1 MRIQNIFRLSNI
13 KKYSGKVSLYTDFDE
28 TLMPLAFDAIKK
40 NVQEEKSQYVD
51 AYNKYFGK
59 IQQYIRE
66 QKGNFEISITT
77 GRKFAAGG
85 PYDFIKVYK
94 ALIDAGVVFPKIKEV
109 ITEDG
114 GDIYA
119 FSKSGHLDTAPLK
132 EKIDTISKATGWKK
146 EKADKFVKESAKEF
160 GVESSVVSRGSSHKL
175 DVILSDSSVIN
186 EFFNTLLSKFNKA
199 KIQVRMLIENIKYRT
214 NGEVLESG
222 LGVRVE
228 PLADGHVIRKDFDV
242 KLKLKDAIKHGGYV
256 IAAGDAPND
265 KEMLNIFNYLG
276 AKNIDSVEKINS
288 LNKRAVEEF
297 KKKLSKLPFGAI
309 FVDHVFEQRNSA
321 QYMDFYNLGV
331 FMQQLQRLFPSRV
344 KIIKKS
350 NVATE
355 NLLLDAVK
363 QLIAD
368 YKAEKNLFQ

>member
-28 TLMPLAFDAIKK
+28 TLMPLAFDAMKK
-40 NVQEEKSQYVD
+40 NAQEEKSQYVD

-85 PYDFIKVYK
+85 PYDFIKAYK